1 VVLGIALLLIG
12 SGLSVFAGLSAPT
25 WPEASLNRFT
35 AGWQPTPA
43 RVAAEIAAMRG
54 GPPASCN
61 FDVGG
66 LLAEITILGNI
77 AIRTG
82 RRLEW
87 DGEKEEIFGSRHG
100 PYTSLLP
107 AAVRQYIDGGLPY
120 RDVFEHKPPVGFY
133 VHALGLLFVPPTAVG
148 MHLFLHAYNFA
159 TLVVLFFGA
168 IAGATWIN
176 DISAGRF
183 DPEVA
188 DVAAQRQC
196 PVVLMHSR
204 DTPKTMQEQPSY
216 RNVVAEVKSELQ
228 QGIDRFVK
236 RGVAR
241 ENIVLDPG
249 LFFRMTT
256 VITLTGGTIFLMWL
270 GEQITERGVGNG
282 ISLIIFAGIVAGLPR
297 AVAGTLELVNTG
309 QLSIPA
315 VLIILTLVLAVVYF
329 IVRVERGQR
338 RITVN
343 YAQRQGRVAYQNQAT
358 HLPLKVNMSGVIPAI
373 FASSIVIFPSTLA
386 TWFSG
391 SEGLSFLTDV
401 SAALTPGNLAYTILY
416 SGLIIF
422 FCFFYTAMVFNS
434 KETADNLKRSGAFI
448 PGIRPGRQTAEY
460 IDFVLTRL
468 TMVGSVYLVAVCLL
482 PDIFRVLWQVPFYF
496 GGTSVL
502 IVVVVIMDFI
512 AQVQAH
518 LISHQYDS
526 LMKKANLRSYGRSG
540 VVRR

>member
-1 VVLGIALLLIG
+1 MSRSPSQMAETL
-12 SGLSVFAGLSAPT
+12 SGL
-25 WPEASLNRFT
+25 
-35 AGWQPTPA
+35 
-43 RVAAEIAAMRG
+43 
-54 GPPASCN
+54 
-61 FDVGG
+61 
-66 LLAEITILGNI
+66 
-77 AIRTG
+77 G
-82 RRLEW
+82 RLTE
-87 DGEKEEIFGSRHG
+87 
-100 PYTSLLP
+100 L
-107 AAVRQYIDGGLPY
+107 RQ
-120 RDVFEHKPPVGFY
+120 R
-133 VHALGLLFVPPTAVG
+133 LLFVFAALIIYRIGTFIPVPGVNPQALLQFMNSQQGTIVDVFN
-148 MHLFLHAYNFA
+148 LFTGGALERFSLFA
-159 TLVVLFFGA
+159 LGVMPY
-168 IAGATWIN
+168 
-176 DISAGRF
+176 ISASIIM
-183 DPEVA
+183 
-188 DVAAQRQC
+188 Q
-196 PVVLMHSR
+196 LMSSAV
-204 DTPKTMQEQPSY
+204 PQ
-216 RNVVAEVKSELQ
+216 LQ
-228 QGIDRFVK
+228 QLKKEGSSGRQKITQYTRNFTVILAAIQAG
-236 RGVAR
+236 GVAFALQGQSAVVFQPGFGFLFTA
-241 ENIVLDPG
+241 IVS
-249 LFFRMTT
+249 
-256 VITLTGGTIFLMWL
+256 LTAGTIFLMWM
-270 GEQITERGVGNG
+270 GEQITDRGVGNG

-315 VLIILTLVLAVVYF
+315 TLIILVLVLAVIYF

-391 SEGLSFLTDV
+391 SEGLGWLTDV
-401 SAALTPGNLAYTILY
+401 SAALTPGNLAYTILF

-460 IDFVLTRL
+460 IDNVLTRL
-468 TMVGSVYLVAVCLL
+468 TMVGSIYLVAVCLL
-482 PDIFRVLWQVPFYF
+482 PDVFRVLWQVPFYF

-526 LMKKANLRSYGRSG
+526 LMKKANLKSYGRSG

>member
-1 VVLGIALLLIG
+1 MAETL
-12 SGLSVFAGLSAPT
+12 SGL
-25 WPEASLNRFT
+25 
-35 AGWQPTPA
+35 
-43 RVAAEIAAMRG
+43 
-54 GPPASCN
+54 
-61 FDVGG
+61 
-66 LLAEITILGNI
+66 
-77 AIRTG
+77 G
-82 RRLEW
+82 RLTE
-87 DGEKEEIFGSRHG
+87 
-100 PYTSLLP
+100 L
-107 AAVRQYIDGGLPY
+107 RQ
-120 RDVFEHKPPVGFY
+120 R
-133 VHALGLLFVPPTAVG
+133 LLFVFVALIIYRIGTFIPVPGVNPQALLQFMNSQQGTIVDVFNLFTGGALERFSLFALGVMPYISASIIMQLMSSAVPQLQQLKKEGSSGRQKITQYTRNFTVILAGIQAGGVAFALQGQSAVVLAPGFGFLFTAV
-148 MHLFLHAYNFA
+148 
-159 TLVVLFFGA
+159 V
-168 IAGATWIN
+168 
-176 DISAGRF
+176 S
-183 DPEVA
+183 
-188 DVAAQRQC
+188 
-196 PVVLMHSR
+196 
-204 DTPKTMQEQPSY
+204 
-216 RNVVAEVKSELQ
+216 
-228 QGIDRFVK
+228 
-236 RGVAR
+236 
-241 ENIVLDPG
+241 
-249 LFFRMTT
+249 
-256 VITLTGGTIFLMWL
+256 LTAGTIFLMWL

>member
-1 VVLGIALLLIG
+1 MARSPSQMAETL
-12 SGLSVFAGLSAPT
+12 SGL
-25 WPEASLNRFT
+25 
-35 AGWQPTPA
+35 
-43 RVAAEIAAMRG
+43 
-54 GPPASCN
+54 
-61 FDVGG
+61 
-66 LLAEITILGNI
+66 
-77 AIRTG
+77 G
-82 RRLEW
+82 RLTE
-87 DGEKEEIFGSRHG
+87 
-100 PYTSLLP
+100 L
-107 AAVRQYIDGGLPY
+107 RQ
-120 RDVFEHKPPVGFY
+120 R
-133 VHALGLLFVPPTAVG
+133 LLFVFVALLIYRVGTFIPVPGVNPQALLQFMNSQQGTIVDVFNLFTGGALERFSLFALGVMPYISASIIMQLMSSAVPQLQQLKKEG
-148 MHLFLHAYNFA
+148 STGRQKITQYTRNFTVILA
-159 TLVVLFFGA
+159 AIQAGGVAFALQGQSAVVLQPGFGFLFTA
-168 IAGATWIN
+168 IV
-176 DISAGRF
+176 S
-183 DPEVA
+183 
-188 DVAAQRQC
+188 
-196 PVVLMHSR
+196 
-204 DTPKTMQEQPSY
+204 
-216 RNVVAEVKSELQ
+216 
-228 QGIDRFVK
+228 
-236 RGVAR
+236 
-241 ENIVLDPG
+241 
-249 LFFRMTT
+249 
-256 VITLTGGTIFLMWL
+256 LTAGTIFLMWL

-315 VLIILTLVLAVVYF
+315 VLIILALILAVIYF

-343 YAQRQGRVAYQNQAT
+343 YAQRQGRVAYQNQST

-391 SEGLSFLTDV
+391 SEGLSWLTDV
-401 SAALTPGNLAYTILY
+401 SAALTPGNLAYTILF

-422 FCFFYTAMVFNS
+422 FCFFYTALVFNS

-460 IDFVLTRL
+460 IDNVLTRL
-468 TMVGSVYLVAVCLL
+468 TMVGSIYLVAVCLL

-512 AQVQAH
+512 AQIQAH

-526 LMKKANLRSYGRSG
+526 LMKKANLKSYGRSG

>member
-1 VVLGIALLLIG
+1 MARSPSQMAETL
-12 SGLSVFAGLSAPT
+12 SGL
-25 WPEASLNRFT
+25 
-35 AGWQPTPA
+35 
-43 RVAAEIAAMRG
+43 
-54 GPPASCN
+54 
-61 FDVGG
+61 
-66 LLAEITILGNI
+66 
-77 AIRTG
+77 G
-82 RRLEW
+82 RLTE
-87 DGEKEEIFGSRHG
+87 
-100 PYTSLLP
+100 L
-107 AAVRQYIDGGLPY
+107 RQ
-120 RDVFEHKPPVGFY
+120 R
-133 VHALGLLFVPPTAVG
+133 LLFVFVALIIYRVGTFIPVPGVNPQALLQFMNSQQGTIVDVFNLFTGGALERFSLFALGVMPYISASIIMQLMSSAVPQLQQLKKEGSSGRQKITQYTRNFTVLLAGIQAGGVAFALQGQSSVVLAPGFGFLFTAV
-148 MHLFLHAYNFA
+148 
-159 TLVVLFFGA
+159 V
-168 IAGATWIN
+168 
-176 DISAGRF
+176 S
-183 DPEVA
+183 
-188 DVAAQRQC
+188 
-196 PVVLMHSR
+196 
-204 DTPKTMQEQPSY
+204 
-216 RNVVAEVKSELQ
+216 
-228 QGIDRFVK
+228 
-236 RGVAR
+236 
-241 ENIVLDPG
+241 
-249 LFFRMTT
+249 
-256 VITLTGGTIFLMWL
+256 LTAGTIFLMWL

-297 AVAGTLELVNTG
+297 AIAGTLELVNTG

-315 VLIILTLVLAVVYF
+315 VLIILTLVLAVIYF

-343 YAQRQGRVAYQNQAT
+343 YAQRQGRVAYQNQST

-391 SEGLSFLTDV
+391 SEGLSWLTDV
-401 SAALTPGNLAYTILY
+401 SAALTPGNLAYTILF

-468 TMVGSVYLVAVCLL
+468 TMVGSIYLVAVCLL

>member
-1 VVLGIALLLIG
+1 MARSPSQMAETL
-12 SGLSVFAGLSAPT
+12 SGL
-25 WPEASLNRFT
+25 
-35 AGWQPTPA
+35 
-43 RVAAEIAAMRG
+43 
-54 GPPASCN
+54 
-61 FDVGG
+61 
-66 LLAEITILGNI
+66 
-77 AIRTG
+77 G
-82 RRLEW
+82 RLTE
-87 DGEKEEIFGSRHG
+87 
-100 PYTSLLP
+100 L
-107 AAVRQYIDGGLPY
+107 RQ
-120 RDVFEHKPPVGFY
+120 R
-133 VHALGLLFVPPTAVG
+133 LLFVFIALIIYRVGTFIPVPGVNPQALLQFMNSQQGTIVDVFNLFTGGALERFSLFALGVMPYISASIIMQLMSSAVPQLQQLKKEGSSGRQKITQYTRNFTVILAAVQAGGVAFALQGQSAVVLQPGFGFLFTAV
-148 MHLFLHAYNFA
+148 
-159 TLVVLFFGA
+159 V
-168 IAGATWIN
+168 
-176 DISAGRF
+176 S
-183 DPEVA
+183 
-188 DVAAQRQC
+188 
-196 PVVLMHSR
+196 
-204 DTPKTMQEQPSY
+204 
-216 RNVVAEVKSELQ
+216 
-228 QGIDRFVK
+228 
-236 RGVAR
+236 
-241 ENIVLDPG
+241 
-249 LFFRMTT
+249 
-256 VITLTGGTIFLMWL
+256 LTAGTIFLMWL

-315 VLIILTLVLAVVYF
+315 VLIILALVLAVIYF

-343 YAQRQGRVAYQNQAT
+343 YAQRQGRVAYQNQST

-391 SEGLSFLTDV
+391 SQGLSFLTDV

-416 SGLIIF
+416 SALIIF

-460 IDFVLTRL
+460 IDHVLTRL
-468 TMVGSVYLVAVCLL
+468 TMVGSIYLVAVCLL

-512 AQVQAH
+512 AQIQAH

>member
-1 VVLGIALLLIG
+1 MAETL
-12 SGLSVFAGLSAPT
+12 SGL
-25 WPEASLNRFT
+25 
-35 AGWQPTPA
+35 
-43 RVAAEIAAMRG
+43 
-54 GPPASCN
+54 
-61 FDVGG
+61 
-66 LLAEITILGNI
+66 
-77 AIRTG
+77 G
-82 RRLEW
+82 RLTE
-87 DGEKEEIFGSRHG
+87 
-100 PYTSLLP
+100 L
-107 AAVRQYIDGGLPY
+107 RQ
-120 RDVFEHKPPVGFY
+120 R
-133 VHALGLLFVPPTAVG
+133 LLFVFVALLIYRIGTFIPVPGVNPQALLQFMNSQQGTIVDVFNLFTGGALERFSLFALGVMPYISASIIMQLMSSAVPQLQQLKKEG
-148 MHLFLHAYNFA
+148 STGRQKITQYTRNFTVILA
-159 TLVVLFFGA
+159 GIQAGGVAFALQGQSAVVLQPGVGFLFTA
-168 IAGATWIN
+168 IVSLTAG
-176 DISAGRF
+176 
-183 DPEVA
+183 
-188 DVAAQRQC
+188 
-196 PVVLMHSR
+196 
-204 DTPKTMQEQPSY
+204 
-216 RNVVAEVKSELQ
+216 
-228 QGIDRFVK
+228 
-236 RGVAR
+236 
-241 ENIVLDPG
+241 
-249 LFFRMTT
+249 T
-256 VITLTGGTIFLMWL
+256 VFLMWL

-315 VLIILTLVLAVVYF
+315 TLIILVLVLAVIYF

-343 YAQRQGRVAYQNQAT
+343 YAQRQGRVAYQNQST

-391 SEGLSFLTDV
+391 SEGLSWLTDV
-401 SAALTPGNLAYTILY
+401 SAALTPGNLAYTILF

-468 TMVGSVYLVAVCLL
+468 TMVGSIYLVAVCLL

-526 LMKKANLRSYGRSG
+526 LMKKANLKSYGRSG

>member
-1 VVLGIALLLIG
+1 M
-12 SGLSVFAGLSAPT
+12 SRSPS
-25 WPEASLNRFT
+25 
-35 AGWQPTPA
+35 QM
-43 RVAAEIAAMRG
+43 AETL
-54 GPPASCN
+54 
-61 FDVGG
+61 GG
-66 LLAEITILGNI
+66 L
-77 AIRTG
+77 G
-82 RRLEW
+82 RLTE
-87 DGEKEEIFGSRHG
+87 
-100 PYTSLLP
+100 L
-107 AAVRQYIDGGLPY
+107 RQ
-120 RDVFEHKPPVGFY
+120 R
-133 VHALGLLFVPPTAVG
+133 LLFVVVALIIYRIGTFIPVPGVNPQALLQFMNSQQGTIVDVFN
-148 MHLFLHAYNFA
+148 LFTGGALERFSLFA
-159 TLVVLFFGA
+159 LGVMPYISASIIMQLMSSA
-168 IAGATWIN
+168 IPQLAQLKKEG
-176 DISAGRF
+176 SAGRQKITQYTRNF
-183 DPEVA
+183 TVIL
-188 DVAAQRQC
+188 AAVQ
-196 PVVLMHSR
+196 
-204 DTPKTMQEQPSY
+204 
-216 RNVVAEVKSELQ
+216 A
-228 QGIDRFVK
+228 G
-236 RGVAR
+236 GVAFALQGQTA
-241 ENIVLDPG
+241 VVMQPG
-249 LFFRMTT
+249 FGFLFTAM
-256 VITLTGGTIFLMWL
+256 VTLTAGTIFLMWL

-309 QLSIPA
+309 QMSIPA
-315 VLIILTLVLAVVYF
+315 MLIILVLVLAVIYF

-343 YAQRQGRVAYQNQAT
+343 YAQRQGRVAYQNQST

-434 KETADNLKRSGAFI
+434 KETADNLKKSGAFI
-448 PGIRPGRQTAEY
+448 PGIRPGKQTASY

-468 TMVGSVYLVAVCLL
+468 TMVGSLYLVAVCLL
-482 PDIFRVLWQVPFYF
+482 PDIFRVMWSVPFYF

-512 AQVQAH
+512 AQIQAH

-526 LMKKANLRSYGRSG
+526 LMKKANLKSYGRSG

>member
-1 VVLGIALLLIG
+1 MAETL
-12 SGLSVFAGLSAPT
+12 SGL
-25 WPEASLNRFT
+25 
-35 AGWQPTPA
+35 
-43 RVAAEIAAMRG
+43 
-54 GPPASCN
+54 
-61 FDVGG
+61 
-66 LLAEITILGNI
+66 
-77 AIRTG
+77 G
-82 RRLEW
+82 RLTE
-87 DGEKEEIFGSRHG
+87 
-100 PYTSLLP
+100 L
-107 AAVRQYIDGGLPY
+107 RQ
-120 RDVFEHKPPVGFY
+120 R
-133 VHALGLLFVPPTAVG
+133 LLFVVVALIIYRIGTFIPVPGVNPQALLQFMNSQQGTIVDVFNLFTGGALERFSLFALGVMPYISASIIMQLMSSAIPQLAALKKEGSSGRQKITQYTRNFTVILAGVQAGGVAFALQGQTAVVLQPG
-148 MHLFLHAYNFA
+148 FGFLF
-159 TLVVLFFGA
+159 TA
-168 IAGATWIN
+168 I
-176 DISAGRF
+176 
-183 DPEVA
+183 V
-188 DVAAQRQC
+188 
-196 PVVLMHSR
+196 
-204 DTPKTMQEQPSY
+204 
-216 RNVVAEVKSELQ
+216 
-228 QGIDRFVK
+228 
-236 RGVAR
+236 
-241 ENIVLDPG
+241 
-249 LFFRMTT
+249 
-256 VITLTGGTIFLMWL
+256 TLTAGTVFLMWL

-315 VLIILTLVLAVVYF
+315 TLIILALVLAVIYF

-343 YAQRQGRVAYQNQAT
+343 YAQRQGRVAYQNQST

-391 SEGLSFLTDV
+391 SEGLGWLTDV
-401 SAALTPGNLAYTILY
+401 SAALTPGNLAYTILF

-434 KETADNLKRSGAFI
+434 KETADNLKKSGAFI
-448 PGIRPGRQTAEY
+448 PGIRPGRQTADY

-482 PDIFRVLWQVPFYF
+482 PDIFRVLWAVPFYF

-512 AQVQAH
+512 AQIQAH

-526 LMKKANLRSYGRSG
+526 LMKKANLKSYGRSG

>member
-1 VVLGIALLLIG
+1 M
-12 SGLSVFAGLSAPT
+12 SRSPS
-25 WPEASLNRFT
+25 
-35 AGWQPTPA
+35 QM
-43 RVAAEIAAMRG
+43 AETL
-54 GPPASCN
+54 
-61 FDVGG
+61 GG
-66 LLAEITILGNI
+66 L
-77 AIRTG
+77 G
-82 RRLEW
+82 RLTE
-87 DGEKEEIFGSRHG
+87 
-100 PYTSLLP
+100 L
-107 AAVRQYIDGGLPY
+107 RQ
-120 RDVFEHKPPVGFY
+120 R
-133 VHALGLLFVPPTAVG
+133 LLFVFVALIIYRIGTFIPVPGVNPQALLQFMNSQQGTIVDVFNLFTGGALERFSLFALGVMPYITSSIIMQLMSSAVPQLAQLKKEG
-148 MHLFLHAYNFA
+148 SQGRQKITQYTRNL
-159 TLVVLFFGA
+159 TVLF
-168 IAGATWIN
+168 AGIQ
-176 DISAGRF
+176 AG
-183 DPEVA
+183 
-188 DVAAQRQC
+188 
-196 PVVLMHSR
+196 
-204 DTPKTMQEQPSY
+204 
-216 RNVVAEVKSELQ
+216 
-228 QGIDRFVK
+228 
-236 RGVAR
+236 GVAFALQGQTG
-241 ENIVLDPG
+241 VVMAPG
-249 LFFRMTT
+249 FGFIFTAL
-256 VITLTGGTIFLMWL
+256 VTLTCGTIFLMWL

-315 VLIILTLVLAVVYF
+315 MLLILLLVLGVIYF
-329 IVRVERGQR
+329 VVRVERGQR

-343 YAQRQGRVAYQNQAT
+343 YAQRAGRVAYQNQST

-391 SEGLSFLTDV
+391 SEGMGFLTDV
-401 SAALTPGNLAYTILY
+401 SAALTPGNLAYTIMF

-422 FCFFYTAMVFNS
+422 FCFFYTAIVFNS

-460 IDFVLTRL
+460 IDTVLTRL
-468 TMVGSVYLVAVCLL
+468 TMVGSLYLVAVCLL
-482 PDIFRVLWQVPFYF
+482 PDILRVVWQVPFYF

>member
-1 VVLGIALLLIG
+1 MARSPSQMAETL
-12 SGLSVFAGLSAPT
+12 SGL
-25 WPEASLNRFT
+25 
-35 AGWQPTPA
+35 
-43 RVAAEIAAMRG
+43 
-54 GPPASCN
+54 
-61 FDVGG
+61 
-66 LLAEITILGNI
+66 
-77 AIRTG
+77 G
-82 RRLEW
+82 RLTE
-87 DGEKEEIFGSRHG
+87 
-100 PYTSLLP
+100 L
-107 AAVRQYIDGGLPY
+107 RQ
-120 RDVFEHKPPVGFY
+120 R
-133 VHALGLLFVPPTAVG
+133 LLFVFVALIIYRIGTFIPVPGVNPQALLQFMNSQQGTIVDVFNLFTGGALERFSLFALGVMPYISASIIMQLMSSAVPQLQQLKKEG
-148 MHLFLHAYNFA
+148 SSGRQKITQYTRNF
-159 TLVVLFFGA
+159 TVVL
-168 IAGATWIN
+168 AGVQ
-176 DISAGRF
+176 AGG
-183 DPEVA
+183 VA
-188 DVAAQRQC
+188 FALQGQSS
-196 PVVLMHSR
+196 VVLAPGFGFLF
-204 DTPKTMQEQPSY
+204 T
-216 RNVVAEVKSELQ
+216 A
-228 QGIDRFVK
+228 
-236 RGVAR
+236 
-241 ENIVLDPG
+241 IVSLTAG
-249 LFFRMTT
+249 T
-256 VITLTGGTIFLMWL
+256 VFLMWL

-315 VLIILTLVLAVVYF
+315 VLIILVLVLAVIYF

-343 YAQRQGRVAYQNQAT
+343 YAQRQGRVAYQNQST

-391 SEGLSFLTDV
+391 SEGLGWLTDV
-401 SAALTPGNLAYTILY
+401 SAALTPGNLAYTILF

-460 IDFVLTRL
+460 IDHVLTRL
-468 TMVGSVYLVAVCLL
+468 TMVGSIYLVAVCLL
-482 PDIFRVLWQVPFYF
+482 PDVFRVLWQVPFYF

-512 AQVQAH
+512 AQIQAH

-526 LMKKANLRSYGRSG
+526 LMKKANLKSYGRSG

>member
-1 VVLGIALLLIG
+1 MARSPSQMAETL
-12 SGLSVFAGLSAPT
+12 SGL
-25 WPEASLNRFT
+25 
-35 AGWQPTPA
+35 
-43 RVAAEIAAMRG
+43 
-54 GPPASCN
+54 
-61 FDVGG
+61 
-66 LLAEITILGNI
+66 
-77 AIRTG
+77 G
-82 RRLEW
+82 RLTE
-87 DGEKEEIFGSRHG
+87 
-100 PYTSLLP
+100 L
-107 AAVRQYIDGGLPY
+107 RQ
-120 RDVFEHKPPVGFY
+120 R
-133 VHALGLLFVPPTAVG
+133 LLFVFVALVIYRIGTFIPVPGVNPQALLQFMNSQQGTIVDVFN
-148 MHLFLHAYNFA
+148 LFTGGALERFSLFA
-159 TLVVLFFGA
+159 LGVMPY
-168 IAGATWIN
+168 
-176 DISAGRF
+176 ISASIIMQLMSSAIPQLAQLKKEGSSGRQKITQYTRNF
-183 DPEVA
+183 TVIL
-188 DVAAQRQC
+188 AAIQ
-196 PVVLMHSR
+196 
-204 DTPKTMQEQPSY
+204 
-216 RNVVAEVKSELQ
+216 A
-228 QGIDRFVK
+228 G
-236 RGVAR
+236 GVAFALQGQSA
-241 ENIVLDPG
+241 VVMQPG
-249 LFFRMTT
+249 FGFLFTAM
-256 VITLTGGTIFLMWL
+256 VTLTAGTVFLMWL

-315 VLIILTLVLAVVYF
+315 MLIILTLVLGVIYF

-343 YAQRQGRVAYQNQAT
+343 YAQRQGRVAYQNQST

-391 SEGLSFLTDV
+391 SQGLSFLTDV

-448 PGIRPGRQTAEY
+448 PGIRPGRQTADY

-468 TMVGSVYLVAVCLL
+468 TMVGSLYLVAVCLL
-482 PDIFRVLWQVPFYF
+482 PDIFRVLWSVPFYF

-526 LMKKANLRSYGRSG
+526 LMKKANLKSYGRSG

>member
-1 VVLGIALLLIG
+1 MSRSPSQMAETL
-12 SGLSVFAGLSAPT
+12 SGL
-25 WPEASLNRFT
+25 
-35 AGWQPTPA
+35 
-43 RVAAEIAAMRG
+43 
-54 GPPASCN
+54 
-61 FDVGG
+61 
-66 LLAEITILGNI
+66 
-77 AIRTG
+77 G
-82 RRLEW
+82 RLTE
-87 DGEKEEIFGSRHG
+87 
-100 PYTSLLP
+100 L
-107 AAVRQYIDGGLPY
+107 RQ
-120 RDVFEHKPPVGFY
+120 R
-133 VHALGLLFVPPTAVG
+133 LLFVFVALIIYRIGTFIPVPGVNPQALLQFMNSQQGTIVDVFNLFTGGALERFSLFALGVMPYISASIIMQLMSSAIPQLAQLKKEGSSGRQKITQYTRNFTVILAAVQAG
-148 MHLFLHAYNFA
+148 GVAFA
-159 TLVVLFFGA
+159 LQGQATVVLQPGFG
-168 IAGATWIN
+168 
-176 DISAGRF
+176 F
-183 DPEVA
+183 
-188 DVAAQRQC
+188 
-196 PVVLMHSR
+196 
-204 DTPKTMQEQPSY
+204 
-216 RNVVAEVKSELQ
+216 
-228 QGIDRFVK
+228 
-236 RGVAR
+236 
-241 ENIVLDPG
+241 
-249 LFFRMTT
+249 LFTAM
-256 VITLTGGTIFLMWL
+256 VTLTAGTIFLMWL

-309 QLSIPA
+309 QMSIPA
-315 VLIILTLVLAVVYF
+315 MLIILVLVLAVIYF

-343 YAQRQGRVAYQNQAT
+343 YAQRQGRIAYQNQST

-434 KETADNLKRSGAFI
+434 KETADNLKKSGAFI
-448 PGIRPGRQTAEY
+448 PGIRPGRQTASY

-468 TMVGSVYLVAVCLL
+468 TMVGSLYLVAVCLL
-482 PDIFRVLWQVPFYF
+482 PDVFRVMWSVPFYF

-526 LMKKANLRSYGRSG
+526 LMKKANLKSYGRSG